1 MRMWTC
7 PDNLLSENAAAMAA
21 AVEQVWEN
29 GDTSGL
35 PITIDDHQEFLQRN
49 KLSRELLPDRVT
61 GSKQDAAHRH
71 AREQRLSAVTEA
83 LSEANVSYA
92 SMKNLKTPY
101 TMMSDIDLL
110 VPDPR
115 EHSVA
120 VRVLAEREYDFYRFR
135 LLAHPRKTMAKQA
148 DDDPR
153 PVDIYPDA
161 IWMRKVV
168 CDAASVVSYAD
179 SEPPR
184 DPAAVDDLYLVATH
198 AFSHLSITFAELFH
212 GVAVLSEASS
222 FDWDRLCSMACQ
234 FGCADALLSYL
245 LPLDEYLAAT
255 DRQRIPSKV
264 FDRLRDGFATRAVD
278 RWWNSKEPPYTFPIQ
293 FPLMLPTVI
302 SAGHHV
308 PQIMRQRSMYTA
320 YKDLQSHALTVASKL
335 IRGEA

>member
-1 MRMWTC
+1 MSVWTGL
-7 PDNLLSENAAAMAA
+7 DDLLSADAAAMAT
-21 AVEQVWEN
+21 AVERVWEN
-29 GDTSGL
+29 DDNPGL
-35 PITIDDHQEFLQRN
+35 SINTDDQRELLQRN
-49 KLSRELLPDRVT
+49 KLSRELLPEEAP
-61 GSKQDAAHRH
+61 GSEQDAAHRQ
-71 AREQRLSAVTEA
+71 AREQRLSVVTEA

-115 EHSVA
+115 EHAVA
-120 VRVLAEREYDFYRFR
+120 ARVLAERGYEFYRFR

-184 DPAAVDDLYLVATH
+184 EPAAVDDLYFVATH

-212 GVAVLSEASS
+212 GIAVLSEASS

-234 FGCADALLSYL
+234 FGCADALLAYF

-255 DRQRIPSKV
+255 DRQQVPSKV
-264 FDRLRDGFATRAVD
+264 FDRLRNGFATRAVD

-308 PQIMRQRSMYTA
+308 PRIMRQRSMYTA

-335 IRGEA
+335 IRGET